1 MHLLAAFFDSLE
13 GKNKAVRNFESAV
26 GAERSLRM
34 EDQREDVSTYG
45 SKRKR
50 ASQLKSID

>member
-1 MHLLAAFFDSLE
+1 MAAFFDSLE